1 LVRRAIMDGVNLSE
15 AKARLSELVGRAEA
29 GEDVTILR
37 RGKAVARI
45 VAMDQPRRKLDVDAL
60 RALTSKM
67 KMSEISGVEILR
79 EMRDSR

>member
-1 LVRRAIMDGVNLSE
+1 MDAVNLSD
-15 AKARLSELVGRAEA
+15 AKARLSELVERAEA

-45 VAMDQPRRKLDVDAL
+45 VAVEQPRRKLDVDAL

-67 KMSEISGVEILR
+67 KKSDISAVEILR